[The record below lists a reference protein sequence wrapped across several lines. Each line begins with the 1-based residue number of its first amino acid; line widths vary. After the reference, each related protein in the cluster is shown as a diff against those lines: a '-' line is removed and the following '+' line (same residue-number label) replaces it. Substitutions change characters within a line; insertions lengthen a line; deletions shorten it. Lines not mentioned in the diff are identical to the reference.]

1 MFYETTLILTRT
13 AGRTAM
19 RITLAVLNKRGCEAK
34 KIVVNALGSSEMAE
48 SECIEVASPQL
59 KPTEGLR
66 RPKSRTGASVAI
78 GSILPNSDF
87 SIVDISNGK
96 LAFQGRIYSP
106 ALMPSPLGVIADDI
120 SREHEKAIRR
130 MISVYEGDFAVIVAE
145 PKRIVAGR
153 DPIGVQPLYYGEAPD
168 CAAVGSNRSIL
179 RKIGIQ
185 ETQSFPPGHIGVATS
200 KGFRFAP
207 VRRLTALK
215 PKQTTMETAVDT
227 LLKML
232 EHAVHV
238 RARNEKRI
246 AVAFSGGLDSS
257 IVAFQAK
264 KSCSEVRLVHVS
276 LEGQSETEEA
286 KRAADELK
294 LPLEIHTFREQDV
307 ATTIPKVVEL
317 VEEPDPV
324 KTAIGIAFY
333 WTAQKTAEA
342 GFRVLLAGQGADEL
356 FGGYKRYAKE
366 YCLHGEE
373 KVRRTMLFDIGAIH
387 ESNIERDKK
396 ICGFHDVELRLP
408 FASYAMVEFAARLP
422 TELKL
427 DCKLDSPRKLVLR
440 MVAEKMGLPHW
451 IAAKPKKAV
460 QYGTGISSALK
471 RLSRRRKTDVGDLL
485 VDTTADRADDADI
498 LGE

>member
-1 MFYETTLILTRT
+1 MLTRSVGKT
-13 AGRTAM
+13 VM
-19 RITLAVLNKRGCEAK
+19 RITLAVLNKRDCDAK
-34 KIVVNALGSSEMAE
+34 QIVVNALGSSERAE
-48 SECIEVASPQL
+48 SERIEVALPQL
-59 KPTEGLR
+59 HSAEGLR
-66 RPKSRTGASVAI
+66 RPKSRTGVSVAI
-78 GSILPNSDF
+78 GSILSNSDF
-87 SIVDISNGK
+87 SIVDIVNGK

-106 ALMPSPLGVIADDI
+106 DLKPSPLGSISDDI
-120 SREHEKAIRR
+120 SMEREKAIER
-130 MISVYEGDFAVIVAE
+130 MISVYEGDFAVVVAE
-145 PKRIVAGR
+145 PERIIAGR
-153 DPIGVQPLYYGEAPD
+153 DPIGVQPLYYGETTD
-168 CAAVGSNRSIL
+168 FAAVGSNRSIL
-179 RKIGIQ
+179 RRIGIE
-185 ETQSFPPGHIGVATS
+185 ETQSFPPGHIGVASS

-215 PKQTTMETAVDT
+215 PKQTTMETAADT

-232 EHAVHV
+232 EHAVHI

-276 LEGQSETEEA
+276 LEGRSETEDA

-324 KTAIGIAFY
+324 KTAVGIAFY

-356 FGGYKRYAKE
+356 FGGYKRYAKK

-387 ESNIERDKK
+387 ESNIERDRK

-471 RLSRRRKTDVGDLL
+471 RLSRRRKTEVGDLA
-485 VDTTADRADDADI
+485 DITADRTDDADI